1 MGAGATIEA
10 RDSSSRIAF
19 RCMPIQFN
27 CPYCTA
33 TVRVPDSAA
42 GKAGRCPKCETKI
55 RIPDV
60 GPAPPAPAAAAP
72 PPKPAAP
79 AKPVTAAPAP
89 APAAKPSAPAKAA
102 KGGAAQADPES
113 FFASFGG
120 GAAAPAAA
128 APAEGKR
135 AKAVPLAPA
144 APSPFEAPPEPEP
157 PAVADPAPA
166 AEGED
171 DALLLEADDQ
181 SADGLYFSPDEDDE
195 PAPGSLA
202 AQLRAKK
209 KPMSLGVILLPILG
223 IGVAAA
229 LVFAYIKTTE
239 TKFVGEVA
247 GERVNLKKPI
257 PGRIMWGE
265 CGVGEDEQKSIRSLL
280 DKKPLPLAS
289 SLFVVSFLSDAQGL
303 LIEAKNGYDTD
314 IVRVDPQAVPIL
326 AGWLPRNAER
336 LQLPRSTTIAPAAKE
351 FATKLARTIQS
362 QAPLKSTDFA
372 EFRDR
377 LALPALNRTLGHWCG
392 AVVDNQ
398 MYPCIY
404 EDPQGLLYFAVPTSA
419 RFFQI
424 REKGDEPGK
433 MLPPTFAINVTLPPR
448 AAVQSPFS
456 EPSGK
461 PSTDIMDSQP
471 EEGEKAMP
479 AEPEEPK

>member
-1 MGAGATIEA
+1 
-10 RDSSSRIAF
+10 
-19 RCMPIQFN
+19 MPIQFN

-60 GPAPPAPAAAAP
+60 GPAAPAPAGAA

-79 AKPVTAAPAP
+79 AKPVTTAPAP
-89 APAAKPSAPAKAA
+89 TPAAKPSAPAKAA
-102 KGGAAQADPES
+102 KGGAQADPES

-135 AKAVPLAPA
+135 AKAAPLAPA
-144 APSPFEAPPEPEP
+144 APSPFEAPPEPEASP
-157 PAVADPAPA
+157 TADLAPV

-257 PGRIMWGE
+257 PGRISWAEAGAS
-265 CGVGEDEQKSIRSLL
+265 EDEQKAIRSLL
-280 DKKPLPLAS
+280 DKKPFPLAS
-289 SLFVVSFLSDAQGL
+289 SLLVVSFLSDAQGL

-314 IVRVDPQAVPIL
+314 IVRVDPQAIPIL
-326 AGWLPRNAER
+326 AGWLPRNADR
-336 LQLPRSTTIAPAAKE
+336 LQLPRSTTVAPAAKD
-351 FATKLARTIQS
+351 FAGRLASKILKQE
-362 QAPLKSTDFA
+362 PLKSTDFA

-377 LALPALNRTLGHWCG
+377 LAMPVLNRTLGHWCG

-398 MYPCIY
+398 MYPCIH
-404 EDPQGLLYFAVPTSA
+404 EDPQGRLYFAVPTSA

-424 REKGDEPGK
+424 REKGDEPGR
-433 MLPPTFAINVTLPPR
+433 MLPPTFVINVTLPPR
-448 AAVQSPFS
+448 VAADSPVS
-456 EPSGK
+456 EPAGK
-461 PSTDIMDSQP
+461 PDAELMDSKP